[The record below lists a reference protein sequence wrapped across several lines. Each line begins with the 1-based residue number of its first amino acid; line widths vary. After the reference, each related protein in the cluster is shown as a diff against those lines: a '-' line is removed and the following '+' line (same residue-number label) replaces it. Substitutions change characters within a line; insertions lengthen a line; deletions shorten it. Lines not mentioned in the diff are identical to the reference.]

1 MASRQP
7 IQDTQ
12 ADTGGLPAEPTV
24 RRIPVAH
31 PDLSGN
37 EMAYVTDCI
46 ATEWISSQG
55 SYVRRFEDLFAEW
68 AQVPHAITCSNGTA
82 ALHLALVALGVG
94 PGDEV
99 IVPAM
104 TYVASANAVSYVGAD
119 VVLIDSD
126 PESLN
131 ITPDAV
137 LAAVT
142 PRTKAVI
149 PVDLFGLPVDVQML
163 RAALRDGVHVVED
176 AAEAIGARVRGDHV
190 GAHAH
195 VATFS
200 FYGNKT
206 ITTGEGGMITCH
218 DPDLAARIRLYRDQG
233 QDPERTYFHP
243 VLGFNYRLTNLQ
255 AAVGLAQLERI
266 EDHLGGRRRVAAR
279 YAAGLRDLTEF
290 LHIPPDPEGF
300 QHGYWMVTVVL
311 RDSDLTRRD
320 AVRTA
325 MAGDGIETRP
335 GFTPIH
341 RLPMHADGGAY
352 PVADWVGDCAI
363 SLPTHGR
370 LSDDD
375 IDFVVSRL
383 RAHLGAGSP
392 P

>member
-1 MASRQP
+1 MATRRP
-7 IQDTQ
+7 AQDTRE
-12 ADTGGLPAEPTV
+12 DTGGLPAGPAV

-46 ATEWISSQG
+46 ATEWISSKG
-55 SYVRRFEDLFAEW
+55 SYVGRFEDAFAQW

-82 ALHLALVALGVG
+82 ALHLALVALGIG

-104 TYVASANAVSYVGAD
+104 TYVASANAVSYVGAT

-126 PESLN
+126 HESLN

-137 LAAVT
+137 VAAVT
-142 PRTKAVI
+142 PRTRAVI
-149 PVDLFGLPVDVQML
+149 PVDLFGLPVDVEAL
-163 RAALRDGVHVVED
+163 RAALPDHVHVVED

-190 GAHAH
+190 GDHAD

-200 FYGNKT
+200 FFGNKT
-206 ITTGEGGMITCH
+206 ITTGEGGMVTCH
-218 DPDLAARIRLYRDQG
+218 DPALAARIRLYRDQG
-233 QDPERTYFHP
+233 QDPERIYFHP

-255 AAVGLAQLERI
+255 AAVGLAQLERV
-266 EDHLGGRRRVAAR
+266 EDHLAVRRHVAAR
-279 YAAGLRDLTEF
+279 YGAGLRDLSEV
-290 LHIPPDPEGF
+290 LHIPPVPQGF
-300 QHGYWMVTVVL
+300 EHGNWMVTVVL
-311 RDSDLTRRD
+311 RDSDVMRRD
-320 AVRTA
+320 SLRAA

-341 RLPMHADGGAY
+341 RLPMHADGGSY

-370 LSDDD
+370 LSDGD

-383 RAHLGAGSP
+383 RAHLAAG
-392 P
+392 